1 MDAKQ
6 AIDLVVALASVE
18 DRPANARELAQASG
32 AEDLL
37 VFVHDTDADALLPAP
52 GWRKTLPGGADWR
65 RFLASARDD
74 GLHRGDLPWLGATR
88 RVLGCAAQGLAIV
101 FIGGQ
106 VSDADA
112 ELVRSMAPMLKA
124 ALAAQQGLA
133 VATGELQAA
142 RSEIRQAAALMK
154 ALDETRAQ
162 LDRSL
167 IELDWQARSLD
178 QARSRAERATR
189 SKDEFMAMLGHE
201 LRNPLAPIKTALGLL
216 KMRGIWSQ
224 EHEVMQRQVNHMIR
238 LVEDLLDVSRIAG
251 GKLTLQ
257 KSPTQVAAIVGR
269 AIETAAPLIDQ
280 RRQVLAVDVAAEG
293 LCVFGDPARLAQV
306 FANLLT
312 NASKYSDTDSRIV
325 VEARRVDDRVRVS
338 VRDEGIGIDAGLL
351 EEVFGLFH
359 QEGRGLDRAQGGLG
373 LGLAIVRNL
382 VLLHEGNVEAHS
394 EGPGHGST
402 FVVELPICPSDHPV
416 PAVSGA
422 DGRLATGHGA
432 QPAWRIL
439 LVDDNAD
446 ARETLAQ
453 ALVTLGHAVASAA
466 DGFEALGLAETFAPD
481 VALLDIGLPVMDGY
495 ELADRLR
502 HRDATAAIT
511 LVAVTG
517 YGQPEDKARARTA
530 GFDAHFV
537 KPVDLQKLLAK
548 IRALRVA
555 PHAAPRVG
563 AAHGRAAPRPN

>member
-1 MDAKQ
+1 MDVTQ
-6 AIDLVVALASVE
+6 AIELVVALASAE
-18 DRPANARELAQASG
+18 NRAGRARELAATLG

-37 VFVHDTDADALLPAP
+37 VVLHDVDADALMPAP
-52 GWRKTLPGGADWR
+52 GWRKTLPGGAGWA
-65 RFLASARDD
+65 RFLDCAKRD
-74 GLHRGDLPWLGATR
+74 GIHRGDLPWTGATCR
-88 RVLGCAAQGLAIV
+88 ILGCASQGLAIV
-101 FIGGQ
+101 FIGGE

-112 ELVRSMAPMLKA
+112 ALFCSMAPLLKA

-133 VATGELQAA
+133 SARGELEAA
-142 RSEIRQAAALMK
+142 KSEIRQAAALMK
-154 ALDETRAQ
+154 ALDETRAE

-167 IELDWQARSLD
+167 IELDWQARSLE

-201 LRNPLAPIKTALGLL
+201 LRNPLAPIKTALSLL
-216 KMRGIWSQ
+216 KMRRVWSQ

-251 GKLTLQ
+251 GKLTLERV
-257 KSPTQVAAIVGR
+257 PTQLATIVATAV
-269 AIETAAPLIDQ
+269 ETAAPLIDQ
-280 RRQVLAVDVAAEG
+280 RGQVLAVDVDAHG
-293 LCVFGDPARLAQV
+293 LCILGDPARLAQV

-312 NASKYSDTDSRIV
+312 NASKYSDTGSRIV

-338 VRDEGIGIDAGLL
+338 VRDQGIGIDAGLL
-351 EEVFGLFH
+351 EDVFTLFH

-382 VLLHEGNVEAHS
+382 VQLHEGAVEAHS

-402 FVVELPICPSDHPV
+402 FVVELPICPSDVHVLALP
-416 PAVSGA
+416 GA
-422 DGRLATGHGA
+422 EGVLVDGDNSHRS
-432 QPAWRIL
+432 WRVL
-439 LVDDNAD
+439 MVDDNAD

-453 ALVTLGHAVASAA
+453 AFVALGHAVASAA
-466 DGFEALGLAETFAPD
+466 DGVEALALAGTFAPD
-481 VALLDIGLPVMDGY
+481 VALLDIGLPGMDGY

-502 HRDATAAIT
+502 HRDAAAPVT
-511 LVAVTG
+511 LIAVTG

-548 IRALRVA
+548 IRALRHEA
-555 PHAAPRVG
+555 PATPQSGSA
-563 AAHGRAAPRPN
+563 